1 MEEILQLKEL
11 LLKGDISG
19 SLFAVSQK
27 NNALSQLKLKLLKD
41 RSTMKHRIQI
51 LPYFSVWLI
60 IFVTILSG
68 AISIPLSTE
77 ATAQVS
83 QSDDAKSNQLIKA
96 KEVTQRFF
104 DSLIE
109 GKFEQAR
116 EYFSPSLKEYVSAED
131 LEKQWQKLVDNIG
144 AFVQYRRIRP
154 TAVFDTYTVLL
165 TANFENLISDFVFT
179 LDGNQQI
186 TAVDFLWIGNIQDNA
201 EEFVDALSNGKYGAA
216 RSYLAPDL
224 KKTLL
229 PETIEQRWLE
239 ILATTGPFK
248 RLSNSKVVK
257 SSSSNVVLVNLEFER
272 ENRSFMIIFNYL
284 GEIVGVDFPQSQ
296 D

>member
-1 MEEILQLKEL
+1 
-11 LLKGDISG
+11 
-19 SLFAVSQK
+19 
-27 NNALSQLKLKLLKD
+27 
-41 RSTMKHRIQI
+41 MKSKIQI
-51 LPYFSVWLI
+51 FPDWSVWLI
-60 IFVTILSG
+60 IFVTTLSG
-68 AISIPLSTE
+68 AISIPLSPE

-96 KEVTQRFF
+96 QEVTQGFF

-116 EYFSPSLKEYVSAED
+116 EYLSPSLKKYVSAED
-131 LEKQWQKLVDNIG
+131 LEQEWQKLVDNIG
-144 AFVQYRRIRP
+144 AFVQYKNIRP
-154 TAVFDTYTVLL
+154 TAVFDTYTVLV

-201 EEFVDALSNGKYGAA
+201 EEFVDALSNGKYVVA
-216 RSYLAPDL
+216 RGYLAPDL

-248 RLSNSKVVK
+248 RRSSSKVVN
-257 SSSSNVVLVNLEFER
+257 SSGSDVVIVNLEFER
-272 ENRSFMIIFNYL
+272 ENRSFMIVFNPL

-296 D
+296 N